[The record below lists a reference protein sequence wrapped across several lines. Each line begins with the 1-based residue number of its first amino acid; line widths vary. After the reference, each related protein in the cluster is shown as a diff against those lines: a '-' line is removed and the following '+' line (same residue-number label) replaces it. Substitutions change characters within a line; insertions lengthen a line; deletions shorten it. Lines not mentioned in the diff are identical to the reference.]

1 MEGIRWAEV
10 PKEAKTLMKESCDAV
25 GKDISDEQ
33 AEEQK
38 PARTKRTAQ
47 SGDRFQT
54 LNAFVDVTMRDLT
67 PSERIVWIVLYRD
80 VRNGVV
86 TVSQTDVAAR
96 SGLTQSTVCLA
107 IQKLVKRDLVRVVT
121 QGGFRKGLST
131 YRIRGSV

>member
-1 MEGIRWAEV
+1 MAAIKWADV
-10 PKEAKTLMKESCDAV
+10 PKEAQTLMKKSWDAV
-25 GKDISDEQ
+25 GKEISVEQ
-33 AEEQK
+33 EEEK

-47 SGDRFQT
+47 SSDRFQT
-54 LNAFVDVTMRDLT
+54 LNAFVDITMRDLT
-67 PSERIVWIVLYRD
+67 LSEKVVWFVLYRD

-86 TVSQTDVAAR
+86 TVSQTDLATR

-107 IQKLVKRDLVRVVT
+107 IQKLVKRDLVLVVA